1 MEIVIVTGGM
11 TFGPKT
17 LDYKSL
23 GGSEQAG
30 LLICKA
36 LGELGHNVT
45 SFGNLPKEGEP
56 DHVQS
61 GAMVDKVRW
70 VDLAQFQQFITNT
83 ECDLLVVQRD
93 FRFLNCAHQAKK
105 AVLWVHDLATH
116 TWTTEGINQLGTN
129 WDEVWTVSEF
139 HRQQFA
145 KVTGYPLTH
154 IRATRNG
161 IAEIETMD
169 MGPRTKTLLY
179 AARPERGLEHL
190 VKEGGI
196 MDRLKGS
203 GYRLKVC
210 MYANFPDHMKGY
222 YDWLFGIIEARD
234 DCEHMGSLTQKQLRQ
249 EMRNA
254 SLYVYCTDFEE
265 TSCLIVREAAE
276 QQLPVIASHAG
287 ALPETIGKAGRL
299 IRGPAKVGV
308 TDEANIETYNK
319 FVSAIKDLTVHPK
332 KYEKI
337 QKAQRSRRDLYWG
350 GVAKQWDKWAS
361 APIKTTLFSRA
372 WSLVQDSDVIP
383 AIALLEKA
391 WNKDGLDFASA
402 KLYRELKDFYPF
414 LSFNGEEP
422 AVTLKSHYDNYYK
435 NLERP
440 KTNLVFYDVRNQGR
454 WKALAENLKGLAAG
468 SKVLDYACGEGS
480 QLICLAMQF
489 PHLDFYGIDI
499 SEDEVEC
506 CIRNAKEQ
514 GYEVGKS
521 NIKAIYHG
529 TSKDFPDA
537 LKQITFDA
545 AMANEVLEHVL
556 EPWTLSDEI
565 EALVKPGGRFLLTV
579 PQGAWELEGC
589 RVMGWRQFTW
599 RAHCWHIDKGA
610 LHRMYG
616 QKKNIMMARV
626 PTTLYGDGRACG
638 NVVMSYEVDHKPVRK
653 INALK
658 KAQKSNPRQTIG
670 AAIIC
675 MNDED
680 TILRMLNSIG
690 DQVQVIQ
697 FAQGPS
703 SDHTREIVD
712 VWLKE
717 HPWIYPRWVDAEG
730 NAGGNVPKIGP
741 PTDDTP
747 GFGFEDARNASV
759 AGLDE
764 ITDWTLWIDTD
775 EYVSGNLLRYAKRH
789 AFDSM
794 AIHQHH
800 FACDPRGEKP
810 QIDRPARMFR
820 NGIGFVCLG
829 KVHEHFEKGA
839 NNGPGFCHLIQDAD
853 IGHTG
858 YVNEGTR
865 RSRFE
870 RNFPLLEWDIKANP
884 ERRLGKFLWLR
895 DIVHRMRYYQ
905 ERGDGE
911 TSTNLAQEGID
922 WYEKHREDMDSFGNG
937 TGQSFTYYGECLAL
951 MGRGLGFEVLIKM
964 TDPTNPKAGSR
975 NASFQGVSDD
985 PKAVSAVLEKMIKG
999 EIEKRGSKYWR

>member
-11 TFGPKT
+11 TFGPAT
-17 LDYKSL
+17 LQHKSL

-56 DHVQS
+56 DHVVS

-70 VDLAQFQQFITNT
+70 VAIEQFQQFIQNT

-93 FRFLNCAHQAKK
+93 FRFLNCPHQARK

-116 TWTTEGINQLGTN
+116 TWTADGVQSLGTN
-129 WDEVWTVSEF
+129 WDEVWCVSES

-161 IAEIETMD
+161 ISEIETMD

-210 MYANFPDHMKGY
+210 MYANFPDHMQGY
-222 YDWLFGIIEARD
+222 YDWLFGIIDARD
-234 DCEHMGSLTQKQLRQ
+234 DCEHMGSLTQAKLRQ

-265 TSCLIVREAAE
+265 TSCLIVRECAE
-276 QQLPVIASHAG
+276 QQLPMIASHAG
-287 ALPETIGKAGRL
+287 ALPETIGKAGK
-299 IRGPAKVGV
+299 IIKGPAALGV
-308 TDEANIETYNK
+308 TEENATTYDR
-319 FVSAIKDLTVHPK
+319 FAAVIKDLTKHPK

-337 QKAQRSRRDLYWG
+337 QKAQRARKDLYWG
-350 GVAKQWDKWAS
+350 GVAETWMKWCS
-361 APIKTTLFSRA
+361 EPIKTTLFSRA
-372 WSLVQDSDVIP
+372 WSLVEDSDVIP
-383 AIALLEKA
+383 AIALIEKA
-391 WNKDGLDFASA
+391 IEDKQLLGFAVG
-402 KLYRELKDFYPF
+402 KLYQELMSYYPF
-414 LSFNGEEP
+414 LSFAGKEP
-422 AVTLKSHYDNYYK
+422 KVTLKSHYDNYYK

-440 KTNLVFYDVRNQGR
+440 KTDLIFYDVTHQGR
-454 WKALAENLKGLAAG
+454 WKALEEMLKAVPAG
-468 SKVLDYACGEGS
+468 GKVLDYACGEGS
-480 QLICLAMQF
+480 QLICLAKEF

-506 CIRNAKEQ
+506 CYRNAKEQ
-514 GYEVGKS
+514 GIEVGAEGS
-521 NIKAIYHG
+521 NIRAIYLG
-529 TSKDFPDA
+529 TSKDFPDT
-537 LKQITFDA
+537 LKQINFDA
-545 AMANEVLEHVL
+545 AMMNEVLEHVL
-556 EPWTLSDEI
+556 DPWTMTDEV
-565 EALVKPGGRFLLTV
+565 EALVKPGGRIIVTV
-579 PQGAWELEGC
+579 PQGAWELTGC
-589 RVMGWRQFTW
+589 RTMGWMQHTW
-599 RAHCWHIDKGA
+599 RAHCWHIDKAA
-610 LHRMYG
+610 LRRMYG
-616 QKKNIMMARV
+616 QKRNIMMVRV
-626 PTTLYGDGRACG
+626 PTTIYPDGRALG
-638 NVVMSYEVDHKPVRK
+638 NIVMSYEADG
-653 INALK
+653 K
-658 KAQKSNPRQTIG
+658 KARALDPLVKAKRANPRQTIG

-680 TILRMLNSIG
+680 TILRMLNSIH

-703 SDHTREIVD
+703 TDHTRLIVD
-712 VWLKE
+712 QWLKE
-717 HPWIYPRWVDAEG
+717 HPWLYTNWID
-730 NAGGNVPKIGP
+730 VPAIEAP
-741 PTDDTP
+741 V
-747 GFGFEDARNASV
+747 FGFEDARNASV
-759 AGLDE
+759 EGLDD

-789 AFDSM
+789 AFDAL

-800 FACDPRGEKP
+800 FSCDPRGGVP

-820 NGIGFVCLG
+820 NRIGFVCLG

-839 NNGPGFCHLIQDAD
+839 NNGPGFCHLLQDVD

-865 RSRFE
+865 RERFL

-884 ERRLGKFLWLR
+884 DRRLGKFLWLR
-895 DIVHRMRYYQ
+895 DIVHRMRYHTEQ
-905 ERGDGE
+905 GQGDIA
-911 TSTNLAQEGID
+911 TNLAKEGVE
-922 WYEKHREDMDSFGNG
+922 WYKTHRDEMDSFGNG
-937 TGQSFTYYGECLAL
+937 TGQGFTYYGECLKAL
-951 MGRGLGFEVLIKM
+951 GRGLGFEVIIKM
-964 TDPTNPKAGSR
+964 TDPSKPEAGSR
-975 NASFQGVSDD
+975 TASFGGVADD
-985 PKAVSAVLEKMIKG
+985 PKAVSVVLEKMIKG
-999 EIEKRGSKYWR
+999 EIEKRNSKYWR